1 VPVGPGVAGPVVDD
15 AGGRWCWC
23 PESLRSCVTPAD
35 IEAEEEI
42 GGDGLVDVGTETEKR
57 RQLVLM
63 VVADI
68 EC

>member
-1 VPVGPGVAGPVVDD
+1 MMPVVDG
-15 AGGRWCWC
+15 AGVLSPSVAVRIAG
-23 PESLRSCVTPAD
+23 CVTPAD